1 MMSASVTPRHW
12 ADIASET
19 VTAGIERKYLT
30 GDRVT
35 VAHFQ
40 LKRGSVVPRHSH
52 ESEQITQV
60 LRGALKFAIDGR
72 EIVLREGDVLQIPS
86 WIEHEVEVL
95 EDTFAIDV
103 FSPVRQDW
111 IDKTDDYFRR

>member
-1 MMSASVTPRHW
+1 MSATVALRHW
-12 ADIASET
+12 ADIATET
-19 VTAGIERKYLT
+19 VTDGIERKFLT
-30 GDRVT
+30 GDSIT

-40 LKRGSVVPRHSH
+40 LKRGSLVPRHSH

-60 LRGALKFAIDGR
+60 LKGVLKFAIDGR
-72 EIVLREGDVLQIPS
+72 EIILREGDVLQIPS

-111 IDKTDDYFRR
+111 IDGTDDYFRR

>member
-1 MMSASVTPRHW
+1 MPATLVHRRW
-12 ADIASET
+12 ADLNSET
-19 VTAGIERKYLT
+19 VATGIRRSFVT

-35 VAHFQ
+35 VARFE
-40 LKRGSVVPRHSH
+40 LERGAVVPRHAH

-60 LRGALKFAIDGR
+60 LSGVLRFAIDGR
-72 EIVLREGDVLQIPS
+72 EVIVRSGEVLQIPG
-86 WIEHEVEVL
+86 WVEHEVTVL
-95 EDTFAIDV
+95 EDASVIDV

>member
-1 MMSASVTPRHW
+1 MSATVALRHW
-12 ADIASET
+12 TDIESEK
-19 VTAGIERKYLT
+19 VTDGIERKFLT
-30 GDRVT
+30 GERVT

-40 LKRGSVVPRHSH
+40 LKRGSLVPRHSH

-60 LRGALKFAIDGR
+60 LKGVLKFAIDGR
-72 EIVLREGDVLQIPS
+72 EIIMREGDVLQIPS
-86 WIEHEVEVL
+86 WVEHEVEVL

-111 IDKTDDYFRR
+111 VDKTDDYFRR